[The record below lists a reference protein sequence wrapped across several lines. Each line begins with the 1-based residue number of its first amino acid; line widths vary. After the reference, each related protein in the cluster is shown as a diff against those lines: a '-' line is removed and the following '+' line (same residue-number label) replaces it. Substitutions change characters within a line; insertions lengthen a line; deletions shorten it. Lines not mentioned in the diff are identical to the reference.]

1 MKRCAPVQD
10 GMHSSVYIHCR
21 KQSERSIC
29 GIGPSS
35 HALSEKPIQLNQL
48 MYARASSFPA
58 PHAT

>member
-1 MKRCAPVQD
+1 MLSNSTTFAAI
-10 GMHSSVYIHCR
+10 GAAIGEIYWNN
-21 KQSERSIC
+21 C

-58 PHAT
+58 PHAA